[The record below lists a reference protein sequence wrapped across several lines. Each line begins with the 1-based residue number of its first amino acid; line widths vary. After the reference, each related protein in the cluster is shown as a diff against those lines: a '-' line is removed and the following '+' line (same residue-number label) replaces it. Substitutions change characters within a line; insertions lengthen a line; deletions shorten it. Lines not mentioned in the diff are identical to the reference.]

1 MKTAED
7 LRQLFKNRSNC
18 YADAEDVVQA
28 MDEDCFI
35 ATVKEALQSLIK
47 EFEGRVKQHEDNY
60 EASMLY
66 HGVHRG
72 MKKEAEFIIERLKE
86 LTENNVNKK

>member
-1 MKTAED
+1 MIQIDEQK

-35 ATVKEALQSLIK
+35 ETINVCRICGTNEEMSKGYDLCYVCWKE
-47 EFEGRVKQHEDNY
+47 
-60 EASMLY
+60 Y
-66 HGVHRG
+66 HPD
-72 MKKEAEFIIERLKE
+72 A
-86 LTENNVNKK
+86 N